1 MGRCKNQVTTAKKL
15 CNDVKCWTGGRT
27 KYNRCKLGLE
37 KSHSIDAACVG
48 ESGSNIKIK
57 TQQALIVVC
66 KGHGS
71 RQARRVNKY
80 GFPAV
85 QKAKGIFKHA
95 TAGDIVRVI
104 LEEDRKNV
112 SKGKYVTRVKTP
124 IKKGVE
130 VVIKGF
136 RVGISSMKNVN
147 FIQRSD
153 GYAYFF

>member
-1 MGRCKNQVTTAKKL
+1 M
-15 CNDVKCWTGGRT
+15 
-27 KYNRCKLGLE
+27 
-37 KSHSIDAACVG
+37 
-48 ESGSNIKIK
+48 
-57 TQQALIVVC
+57 
-66 KGHGS
+66 
-71 RQARRVNKY
+71 NKY

-85 QKAKGIFKHA
+85 QKAKGIFKQA

-124 IKKGVE
+124 TKKGVE

-136 RVGISSMKNVN
+136 RVRISSMKNVN

-153 GYAYFF
+153 GYAYLF